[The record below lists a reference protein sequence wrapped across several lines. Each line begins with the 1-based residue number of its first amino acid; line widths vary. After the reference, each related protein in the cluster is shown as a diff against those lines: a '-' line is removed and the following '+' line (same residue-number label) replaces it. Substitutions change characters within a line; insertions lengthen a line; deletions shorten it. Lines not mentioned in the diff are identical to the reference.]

1 MNSEFLNQPVSKGK
15 EVFIA
20 DTARVIGNVTL
31 EDEVSIWFGAVL
43 RGDGDKINIGKR
55 SNIQDQATVH
65 VDPGYPVNIGSECII
80 GHGAIVH
87 GATLSNNVL
96 VGMHATIL
104 NGAEIGEFSIIAAGA
119 LVTEGMKIPPYS
131 LVAGIPGKIL
141 KSINEVQVEKIRKN
155 AETYVKL
162 SKSYIGSRFDSPE
175 S

>member
-1 MNSEFLNQPVSKGK
+1 MNPEFLNQTVGKGK

-43 RGDGDKINIGKR
+43 RGDGDKIIIGKR

-65 VDPGYPVNIGSECII
+65 VDPGFPVNIGSECIV

-96 VGMHATIL
+96 IGMHATVL

-119 LVTEGMKIPPYS
+119 LVTEGMKVPPYS
-131 LVAGIPGKIL
+131 LVAGVPGKIL
-141 KSINEVQVEKIRKN
+141 KNINEVQVEKIRKN

-162 SKSYIGSRFDSPE
+162 SKSYIGSRYDSFNL
-175 S
+175 